1 MTTDLQDLDEFF
13 QNMRAGSNSELAWA
27 LEWTALRPLGN
38 AGLTEELP
46 AVVTLHRVNGDLE
59 TDAADKR
66 VLKLLMH
73 LAIQD
78 SLDIVASRRKS
89 VSLVTTLLVL
99 VPCKVVVVVT
109 IVSTLRDRQAFGLCS
124 QAID

>member
-13 QNMRAGSNSELAWA
+13 QNMRAGPNSELAWA

-38 AGLTEELP
+38 ASLTEELP

-59 TDAADKR
+59 ADATDKG
-66 VLKLLMH
+66 VLEFLVH

-78 SLDIVASRRKS
+78 SLYIVASRRKI

-99 VPCKVVVVVT
+99 VPCKVVMVVS
-109 IVSTLRDRQAFGLCS
+109 IV
-124 QAID
+124 